1 MRAKKTSAFSVNI
14 YSSII
19 IIIIIIIIIVILLMY
34 IQKRDFKSFIKGVMS
49 PTI

>member
-19 IIIIIIIIIVILLMY
+19 IIIIIIAILLMY

>member
-14 YSSII
+14 YSSI

>member
-19 IIIIIIIIIVILLMY
+19 IIIIIIIAILLMY
-34 IQKRDFKSFIKGVMS
+34 IQKRDFQSFIKGVMS

>member
-19 IIIIIIIIIVILLMY
+19 IIIIIIIIAILLMY

>member
-19 IIIIIIIIIVILLMY
+19 IIIIIIIAILLMY

>member
-19 IIIIIIIIIVILLMY
+19 IIIIIIIILLMY

>member
-19 IIIIIIIIIVILLMY
+19 IIIIIIANLLMY

>member
-19 IIIIIIIIIVILLMY
+19 IIIIIVVILLMY

>member
-19 IIIIIIIIIVILLMY
+19 IIIIIIIAILLMY
-34 IQKRDFKSFIKGVMS
+34 IQRRDFKSFIKGVMS

>member
-19 IIIIIIIIIVILLMY
+19 IIIIIAILLMY
-34 IQKRDFKSFIKGVMS
+34 IQKRDFKSFIKGVTS